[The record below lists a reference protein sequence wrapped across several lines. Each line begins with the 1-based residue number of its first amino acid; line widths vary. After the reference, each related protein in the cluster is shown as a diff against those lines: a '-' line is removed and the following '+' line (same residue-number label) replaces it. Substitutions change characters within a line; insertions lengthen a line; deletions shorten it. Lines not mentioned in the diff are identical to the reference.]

1 MDNRVNSDK
10 ADEESVQLTE
20 QKLFYRDR
28 IQALFWTVLGIGGIT
43 VLLACFMFVLLQKK
57 ISPTKIYFPASE
69 QNQIIPEVPL
79 DQPGIENNVLLTSV
93 VESMNMAHTFN
104 FMNYSRRMEK
114 VKSYFTE
121 EGYADYSQALTK
133 IGLLE
138 LIVKNKLVI
147 LTMPLEVPQILKE
160 GPFAN
165 RYLWKIK
172 APIQLNYRNVQTQ
185 SAQQF
190 DLILLLM
197 RVPTSESPLGV
208 SIYKYEIQPRQQ

>member
-104 FMNYSRRMEK
+104 FMNYEGRMEK
-114 VKSYFTE
+114 VKSYFTR
-121 EGYADYSQALTK
+121 EGYEDYLEALIK
-133 IGLLE
+133 MGLLK
-138 LIVKNKLVI
+138 VMVQNKLVVFA
-147 LTMPLEVPQILKE
+147 MPLEVPQILKE
-160 GPFAN
+160 GPFDN
-165 RYLWKIK
+165 RYLWKVK
-172 APIQLNYRNVQTQ
+172 APMRFNYRNVQTQ
-185 SAQQF
+185 SDQQF
-190 DLILLLM
+190 DLVLLLV
-197 RVPTSESPLGV
+197 RVPTSESSLGF
-208 SIYKYEIQPRQQ
+208 SIYKYEIQPRR